1 MFSYSQDFLK
11 IKSFFFLNLNDK
23 FVFIILSKSF
33 ISFIHSKFH
42 RILNNRVLRKI
53 FFLWIFI
60 KYEYSYKNIWFWFNI
75 NMKIFKILI
84 GILSKKMDLFFCFEV
99 QIWRP
104 KKYVYVDVV
113 VKRISFFYWSDKL
126 KKFKEYV
133 IIYTAEGQSTFW

>member
-33 ISFIHSKFH
+33 ISFMHSKFH

-104 KKYVYVDVV
+104 RRFKRNSRKILLFSNFYKYLLSQLSFLQIW
-113 VKRISFFYWSDKL
+113 VK
-126 KKFKEYV
+126 
-133 IIYTAEGQSTFW
+133 